1 MQNAQE
7 EKRVIAAYLVR
18 NITALCTLF
27 LRRLKIQR
35 QVQNSVELAVLVSN
49 SNMK

>member
-7 EKRVIAAYLVR
+7 EKHVIPAYTVR
-18 NITALCTLF
+18 NITALCTLS

-35 QVQNSVELAVLVSN
+35 HVENSVELAVLV
-49 SNMK
+49 